1 MRTVWFDVGQGR
13 ETIYNRYF
21 TYGRQQPL
29 QTLSFLLTTLGSDL
43 LLNCAMG
50 SALGTTL
57 PSKSLFHPKI
67 AEKEM
72 VKYLMPVY
80 YIDEKLTEEES
91 KTAADAWNLILNDK
105 SPEYLRRRSSE
116 PNFPYNCCVTFFYD
130 GYYSRLFDIH
140 PNCRPL
146 FKNGMKAQGRF
157 LVKMITLSLSEFED
171 PERFDRTLVKLAE
184 VHYERGV
191 RACECQFL
199 SSLNIFL
206 WLNSLLFF
214 IDGIVGEV
222 LLWSLRNALGPT
234 IYTLAMHRIW
244 VKIYS
249 RMLTTILPI
258 ALALEMKGDGP
269 KDAKGVHGEMFT
281 GRDATTTNSGE
292 SKGENGGE
300 VLKCEHLRAANVVQN
315 V

>member
-1 MRTVWFDVGQGR
+1 
-13 ETIYNRYF
+13 
-21 TYGRQQPL
+21 
-29 QTLSFLLTTLGSDL
+29 
-43 LLNCAMG
+43 MG

-80 YIDEKLTEEES
+80 YIDEKLTQEES

-105 SPEYLRRRSSE
+105 SPEYLRRSSE

-171 PERFDRTLVKLAE
+171 
-184 VHYERGV
+184 
-191 RACECQFL
+191 
-199 SSLNIFL
+199 S
-206 WLNSLLFF
+206 
-214 IDGIVGEV
+214 
-222 LLWSLRNALGPT
+222 
-234 IYTLAMHRIW
+234 
-244 VKIYS
+244 
-249 RMLTTILPI
+249 
-258 ALALEMKGDGP
+258 
-269 KDAKGVHGEMFT
+269 
-281 GRDATTTNSGE
+281 
-292 SKGENGGE
+292 
-300 VLKCEHLRAANVVQN
+300 
-315 V
+315 